1 MKIKESVLREKIN
14 RILCEEQLKYTSLRG
29 ANLSA
34 EADESRG
41 DSGEKVFSV
50 KDPAVSY
57 FLHDITEP
65 DSILS
70 YISWRV
76 VFEELLYKN
85 LNGNNLNADK
95 RNHVFSDVTI
105 AGVHYSVK
113 STTLLNTTDST
124 AVKNSPSL
132 TIPTILSRQENQKY
146 GIIVGRKVGNDLKW
160 TRYGEIKTG
169 KQLQKSLKFL
179 EYLEDRGNKGA
190 QDALKQLRGAKNP
203 RYVVK
208 FFFDPSEEIVNA
220 QEKYEKNKNETE
232 PFAASSAEALSADEE
247 ATQINVKTNLKVRQT
262 PMMTVKLGEKILPDD
277 LQYDG
282 KAVQVSY
289 IISRLAKLNEKEIE
303 EVISLVTRKS
313 DIDPA

>member
-1 MKIKESVLREKIN
+1 MKVKESVLREKIN

-41 DSGEKVFSV
+41 RFGEKVFTV

-85 LNGNNLNADK
+85 LNGVNLNADK
-95 RNHVFSDVTI
+95 RNHVSSDVTI
-105 AGVHYSVK
+105 GGVHYSVK
-113 STTLLNTTDST
+113 STTLSNTTDST
-124 AVKNSPSL
+124 TVKNSPSL

-146 GIIVGRKVGNDLKW
+146 GIVVGRKVGNDLKW
-160 TRYGEIKTG
+160 ARYGKIKTG
-169 KQLQKSLKFL
+169 KQLQKSLSFL
-179 EYLEDRGNKGA
+179 EYLADRGNVGA
-190 QDALKQLRGAKNP
+190 QDALKQLRAAKNP

-220 QEKYEKNKNETE
+220 QEKYEKNKNETD
-232 PFAASSAEALSADEE
+232 PFAASAAGALAADEE
-247 ATQINVKTNLKVRQT
+247 ATQIKVNTRSKVRQI
-262 PMMTVKLGEKILPDD
+262 PMMTVKLGEKTLPDD
-277 LQYDG
+277 LQYEG
-282 KAVQVSY
+282 KAVQVDF
-289 IISRLAKLNEKEIE
+289 IISRLAKFNKEEIE
-303 EVISLVTRKS
+303 EVIRLVTRTS
-313 DIDPA
+313 DIV